1 MMKKRS
7 LSIIVTLIM
16 VCSLIWGT
24 TLTTMASDTSE
35 CVDGSYLTHDDSS
48 EVTVDAKTK
57 GIYLKSGSSVINKLG
72 TGYLSAGGD
81 TVGQMQVSKISVLV
95 RIERLV
101 NGSWAAYT
109 SLPKATNYN
118 SAYVSSSRAMYVPSG
133 YYYRVCC
140 THSANS
146 DVSYSSTD
154 GLYI

>member
-1 MMKKRS
+1 MKKKRS
-7 LSIIVTLIM
+7 LSIILTLIM
-16 VCSLIWGT
+16 MCSLVWGT
-24 TLTTMASDTSE
+24 TLTAMASDTLE

-57 GIYLKSGSSVINKLG
+57 GIYLKSGSSIINKLG

-81 TVGQMQVSKISVLV
+81 TVGQMPVAKISVAV
-95 RIERLV
+95 RVERLV
-101 NGSWAAYT
+101 NGSWTSYT
-109 SLPKATNYN
+109 SWSAANYN
-118 SAYVSSSRAMYVPSG
+118 SAYVSSSKTMYVPSG

-140 THSANS
+140 THHASS